1 MPTIDMQIAMTVT
14 VPDAAG
20 VEHEVELTEGLNDVP
35 VEVAEHWYVRKFMNP
50 MPAAP
55 RVVLPSTA
63 RPAFL
68 SQQAVANMAD
78 ALAATDAASANAAG
92 EELTASAG
100 DGADVSPATPKKP
113 KG

>member
-20 VEHEVELTEGLNDVP
+20 VAREVELTEGLNDVP
-35 VEVAEHWYVRKFMNP
+35 VEVTEHWYVRKFMRP
-50 MPAAP
+50 VPDAR
-55 RVVLPSTA
+55 RVVLPSAA

-68 SQQAVANMAD
+68 TRQTIANMAD
-78 ALAATDAASANAAG
+78 ALDEADEGAAAAA
-92 EELTASAG
+92 EPASMR
-100 DGADVSPATPKKP
+100 KKP